1 MASSHIIYLILFLKK
16 LILINEIKSF
26 KSKIYKINYM
36 MERRMSWKL
45 SCTVWVGGKSRDN
58 FKKITY
64 QHKFTVFIPRL
75 VRPPV
80 FVT

>member
-1 MASSHIIYLILFLKK
+1 MASSHIIYLILFLKN

-36 MERRMSWKL
+36 VERRMSWKL

-58 FKKITY
+58 FK
-64 QHKFTVFIPRL
+64 RL
-75 VRPPV
+75 PINISLWSVSQGWSGHPCS
-80 FVT
+80 